1 MKGLSAKSH
10 IALGLSLLVVS
21 LLLAAVFLGL
31 VPDRVSAVRDGR
43 TALAEA
49 MAATS
54 SQLAARGEL
63 PLLEST
69 LRLVAKRNPDLLSAA
84 MRRADGTLVAIVGEH
99 EMHWIPTESNLS
111 TDTQLQVP
119 ILSVTEKW
127 GQLEL
132 RFRPLTPQGLFG
144 FFYNPWVK
152 LIAFMFPICLVAFYF
167 YLGKVL
173 RHLDP
178 SQAIP
183 GRVRAALDTLAEGLL
198 VIDRKQ
204 NIVLA
209 NHAFADFVGNRPEE
223 LIGKS
228 IARLNWL
235 DKAHAPL
242 VADRSPWSAALR
254 DNAPQSDYTINL
266 RNKQSAQRTLMVNC
280 SPVLTGGGK
289 ANGVFISLNDV
300 TQIEQHKIELH
311 KAKDEAE
318 SANRAKSEFLAN
330 MSHEIRTPMNAI
342 LGFTELLKRGY
353 DKSERDSEKFL
364 NTIHSSGTHLLE
376 LINDILDLSKVE
388 AGKMEMERIPCAPH
402 QIVREVVT
410 VLTGRAREKGISM
423 EFQARSPVPA
433 TIQTDPARLRQ
444 IVTNLVGNAIKFT
457 EQGSIRVVLHLKE
470 RNGRS
475 LFAFDVIDS
484 GIGITG
490 DKLEAIFDPFVQAD
504 TSVTRRFGG
513 TGLGLS
519 ISRRFARALG
529 GDIVASSEPGK
540 GSTFAVTVESG
551 PLDGIRM
558 LTPDAVLAEEST
570 AVAQGKAHWRFPKS
584 RVLVIDD
591 APENREL
598 VTLVLEECGLQVE
611 QAEDGQR
618 GIDKALHGNFDVA
631 LMDIQMPVM
640 DGQTAARLM
649 REGGLK
655 LPIFALTA
663 HAMKGFEQEIMAAGF
678 TGYLTKPV
686 DIDALVQT
694 MAKLLGGE
702 RIEAGSRDRST
713 ATEEVQQ
720 ATVASSPAVAR
731 GEPISS
737 RLAGQRRLRPTIG
750 KFVGRMR
757 ERFNEIGHALQR
769 QDHEEIAKFAH
780 WLKGSAG
787 TVGYDAFT
795 ALAAELE
802 KAAKAGEAQR
812 VEATFQELRSMAD
825 RVVVPDEDAAAA

>member
-209 NHAFADFVGNRPEE
+209 NHAFADFLGNRPEE

-457 EQGSIRVVLHLKE
+457 ERGSIRVVLHLKE

-570 AVAQGKAHWRFPKS
+570 PVARGKAHWRFPKS

-825 RVVVPDEDAAAA
+825 RVVVPSEDAAAA